1 MSRTGTL
8 LTIVVLPLLLVA
20 FAACGGDGEEKAT
33 QTPAK
38 PTATT
43 AAQTPAKPTAATPTQ
58 AAAGT
63 PVGAQFSG
71 SATATVTVGGQS
83 FTFKNGRC
91 DKGPDDAWLAVNI
104 GQAGGDEYFGLVVG
118 NPAGEEGV
126 KSAKG
131 GGVFTGKE
139 IAAVAGT
146 SGGTSFSMFGG
157 EGNKVTLDADLKAG
171 EFVGTTI
178 IEGEAISGSFQC

>member
-1 MSRTGTL
+1 MSRTWTL
-8 LTIVVLPLLLVA
+8 LAMVVLPLLFVA

-33 QTPAK
+33 ETPGR
-38 PTATT
+38 PTT
-43 AAQTPAKPTAATPTQ
+43 ATPTQ
-58 AAAGT
+58 SAEIT
-63 PVGAQFSG
+63 PVRPQFSG
-71 SATATVTVGGQS
+71 SATASVTVGDQS

-118 NPAGEEGV
+118 NPAGEEGL

-146 SGGTSFSMFGG
+146 SGGNSFAMIGG
-157 EGNKVTLDADLKAG
+157 KGNKVTLDADLKAG

-178 IEGEAISGSFQC
+178 IEGEAISGSFKC

>member
-1 MSRTGTL
+1 M
-8 LTIVVLPLLLVA
+8 VVLPLLFVA
-20 FAACGGDGEEKAT
+20 FAACGGDEEETPAGQAT
-33 QTPAK
+33 QTPA
-38 PTATT
+38 
-43 AAQTPAKPTAATPTQ
+43 QPAEATPTQ
-58 AAAGT
+58 PAEGT
-63 PVGAQFSG
+63 QVGPQFSG
-71 SATATVTVGGQS
+71 SATASVTVGGQS

-104 GQAGGDEYFGLVVG
+104 GQAGGDEYFGLLVG
-118 NPAGEEGV
+118 NPAGEEGL

-146 SGGTSFSMFGG
+146 SGGTSFGMIGG

-178 IEGEAISGSFQC
+178 EGEAISGSFKC